1 MRIEIRNKK
10 KKKFR
15 RVLLSILF
23 IFILGIGVYG
33 ISIYRSFSSALDT
46 MHQPVEKSEK
56 RENDIS
62 IQKQDPFSVLLLG
75 VDERA
80 NDIGRPDTI
89 IVMTV
94 NPKEETVK
102 MLSVPRDTRT
112 EIVGNGTTEKMN
124 HAYTRGGINMT
135 IATVEHFLDIPIDYY
150 IKVNLDGFK
159 NIIDALNGVT
169 IINDMD
175 LSYKKYNF
183 PKGEIKLNGK
193 EALVFSRIR
202 YEDPRGDFGRQ
213 IRQKQ
218 IIQAILN
225 EGSSISSLLKYD
237 GVFNA
242 LGENIKTNL
251 TFKEMVGIQQQYKGL
266 EKNIEQFQFQNGD
279 GGYIGKYWYYFPDE
293 EELSEFQIMLKKHL
307 LLM

>member
-266 EKNIEQFQFQNGD
+266 EKISNSFNFRTVTEDISAS
-279 GGYIGKYWYYFPDE
+279 IGITFLTKR
-293 EELSEFQIMLKKHL
+293 S
-307 LLM
+307 